1 MGQIALEFGRGL
13 THLFDLEP
21 KSGTELPSSMDRT
34 QLSRGLL
41 LGLLAGS
48 VLSLV
53 MGYGSVILAAG
64 FVDHPLEEVPWML
77 GTLLPPFLGAGI
89 YFGRTGWRASTR
101 SGWVEAVAVAGLGS
115 LFACV
120 VTAPLATVLTVP
132 GISLNYPG
140 YLTWAPIYALL
151 ALPIS
156 APLARYLGQWIRIP
170 LRAE

>member
-53 MGYGSVILAAG
+53 MGYGL
-64 FVDHPLEEVPWML
+64 
-77 GTLLPPFLGAGI
+77 
-89 YFGRTGWRASTR
+89 
-101 SGWVEAVAVAGLGS
+101 S
-115 LFACV
+115 L
-120 VTAPLATVLTVP
+120 
-132 GISLNYPG
+132 IH
-140 YLTWAPIYALL
+140 I
-151 ALPIS
+151 
-156 APLARYLGQWIRIP
+156 
-170 LRAE
+170 